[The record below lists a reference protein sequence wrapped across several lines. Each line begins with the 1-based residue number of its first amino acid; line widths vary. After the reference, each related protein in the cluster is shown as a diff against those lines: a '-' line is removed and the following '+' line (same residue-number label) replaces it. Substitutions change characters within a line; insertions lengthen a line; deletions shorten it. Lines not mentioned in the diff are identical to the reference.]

1 MAPPLTGEGEE
12 ESCWS
17 RLPTDEM
24 EMILKRLTL
33 VDQTRVAAVC
43 KSWHAAVSFLQAP
56 SPPPWLVVSRG
67 LSGPRSWG
75 LCTAFAGRRSLG
87 LEIPKELQRQWCC
100 GSSKGWLLFS
110 RTTAEIFLGY
120 QASLLNPITGV
131 MVHFGPCVNYVV
143 KGIISAS
150 PLTAGFIYA
159 SLGYNLADAYKCVT
173 VYRPWQLTYEELEV
187 DDPMDILFHHGRL
200 YILTGSVEIVV
211 YMFEPHPMV
220 SSIIPIPSLVGED
233 ERRRRWRNGWLVG
246 SNDDVF
252 IVFYTTK
259 LRSELQQLKVFKVK
273 KGLRHRHRVV
283 EVNGLG
289 GRTFFIGG
297 FSEGLSAS
305 MTKSSS
311 KSELI
316 KPDCIYY
323 RKHVEDDLEG
333 YCMQTGRSFRVAG
346 LDVAGDLL
354 SWFTPDTEDQS
365 SLMEVTP
372 TNGFSRSRSL
382 LLTIIIISVCI
393 MLGYIF
399 GRVSILR
406 FFKLVN

>member
-1 MAPPLTGEGEE
+1 MAPPPTGEGEE

-17 RLPTDEM
+17 QLPIDEM
-24 EMILKRLTL
+24 EKILKRLTV
-33 VDQTRVAAVC
+33 VDQIRVAAVC
-43 KSWHAAVSFLQAP
+43 KSWQAAVSFLHAP
-56 SPPPWLVVSRG
+56 SPPPWLLVYPG
-67 LSGPRSWG
+67 LPDPRRWG

-100 GSSKGWLLFS
+100 GSSKGWILFL
-110 RTTAEIFLGY
+110 RTTAEMLSGY
-120 QASLLNPITGV
+120 QASLLNPITRV
-131 MVHFGPCVNYVV
+131 MVHFGPCVNRVV

-150 PLTAGFIYA
+150 PLTTGFILA
-159 SLGYNLADAYKCVT
+159 TLGYNLVDSYRCVT
-173 VYRPWQLTYEELEV
+173 VYRAWQLTYEELEV

-200 YILTGSVEIVV
+200 YILTGSAEIVV
-211 YMFEPHPMV
+211 YMFKPHPVV

-233 ERRRRWRNGWLVG
+233 ERRRRSRKGRLVG

-273 KGLRHRHRVV
+273 EGLRHRHRVV
-283 EVNGLG
+283 EVNSLG

-297 FSEGLSAS
+297 FSEGLSVS

-311 KSELI
+311 KSESM

-323 RKHVEDDLEG
+323 RKRVEDNLKG
-333 YCMQTGRSFRVAG
+333 YCMQTGRSFQVAG

-354 SWFTPDTEDQS
+354 SWFTPDLEDRS

-382 LLTIIIISVCI
+382 LLTIIVMSVCI
-393 MLGYIF
+393 MLGYIS
-399 GRVSILR
+399 GRLSI
-406 FFKLVN
+406 